1 MKRTVQGS
9 LLLLANLT
17 TLIAQPGTPL
27 PARSEYA
34 AKFVC
39 GVSNIPT
46 QGAPLEPA
54 VKRGNYATTVNIHN
68 PNARDVVLEKR
79 ISLGAPERYQS
90 TPPITL
96 IPPTKRVSDTLPSD
110 YTMYV
115 DCAEIVNLLKHNGT
129 VFSGTFIE
137 GYVLIESFYAASIG
151 TATDAEVDV
160 VTVTT
165 TAQLAVSS
173 TGNGGDNGVNSH
185 EVTPVAVR
193 KLPAGTWPN

>member
-1 MKRTVQGS
+1 MKTTIQA
-9 LLLLANLT
+9 LLLLSASLT
-17 TLIAQPGTPL
+17 TSLAQTAL
-27 PARSEYA
+27 PARSSYA

-46 QGAPLEPA
+46 QNPPSEPA

-68 PNARDVVLEKR
+68 PNNRDVILEKR

-90 TPPITL
+90 TPPTTL
-96 IPPTKRVSDTLPSD
+96 IAPTKRLIDTLPSD

-137 GYVLIESFYAASIG
+137 GYVLIESFYAASFG
-151 TATDAEVDV
+151 SPDAEVDV

-165 TAQLAVSS
+165 TAQLAS
-173 TGNGGDNGVNSH
+173 TAGGGDNGVNSH

-193 KLPAGTWPN
+193 KLAAGTWPN